1 MEAEGAAGCQ
11 NRRVEGRGSGT
22 FAQPRRITPE
32 VACRLQRGRRALASG
47 RSAACCCSH
56 VIGLRS
62 PSNDT
67 DRHHELRGHPREVMF
82 LSLSER
88 VTQIQ
93 SKENRRIQITGHST
107 DNWLRLFKKVHVTK
121 ERKKKAGETIL
132 EQRCPTEI
140 QCEPHMQLKVFK
152 QPR

>member
-22 FAQPRRITPE
+22 FARPRRITPE

-67 DRHHELRGHPREVMF
+67 DRHHELRGHPREVVF

-107 DNWLRLFKKVHVTK
+107 DNWLRLFEKVHVTK
-121 ERKKKAGETIL
+121 EKKKRQERQFWNSAVQQKYNVSHI
-132 EQRCPTEI
+132 CN
-140 QCEPHMQLKVFK
+140 
-152 QPR
+152 